1 MRFSI
6 YNFRK
11 EKMLSRK
18 FYQLLQEKPI
28 EEMKENMEKL
38 KPR

>member
-1 MRFSI
+1 MQFLI

-11 EKMLSRK
+11 EKMLSSK

-28 EEMKENMEKL
+28 EETKENIEKL